1 MFPLTLDLIDF
12 LLAEPAEHAL
22 TEFSRA
28 DLSQQAELRTLTA
41 LRQRFAPNQAAAL
54 LDQARLRER
63 ARGKFPLA
71 DRLLFVDDALQ
82 QASSRAVAT
91 YRAQQFA
98 AFLNPSLLFAP
109 NPPLSTLHSPLSTPH
124 PPPSTLLV
132 ADLGCGIGA
141 DTIALAEAGLHVLAV
156 ERDPVRARIAQVNVA
171 ALDLA
176 DRVEVRCEDWT
187 TAHFDVDA
195 AFVDPSRRSGE
206 QRIFRLADMEP
217 PFSAVLALSEQ
228 TPAMAVKTMPGI
240 ADEDIPPNAEV
251 EFISERGAM
260 KEALLRFGG
269 LRTGAARRATLLSGP
284 SQLDSNS
291 PVGDVPTSEPLAFLF
306 EPDPAILRATLVQHL
321 ATQLGAAQ
329 LDPTIAYLTIDR
341 LVDTP
346 FVKAWRVLRHG
357 PFHLKTLNHWL
368 REMNAGEVVVKK
380 RGTAIDPDEFR
391 RRLKT
396 TAGGQPLTVILTRVQ
411 ARPWMI
417 VTREP

>member
-41 LRQRFAPNQAAAL
+41 LRQRFSPDQAAAL

-82 QASSRAVAT
+82 QASSRAVAV
-91 YRAQQFA
+91 YRAQQMV
-98 AFLNPSLLFAP
+98 AFLSDQG
-109 NPPLSTLHSPLSTPH
+109 SKRRWH
-124 PPPSTLLV
+124 V

-176 DRVEVRCEDWT
+176 GRVEVLCADWT
-187 TAHFDVDA
+187 DVA
-195 AFVDPSRRSGE
+195 FRRGCGIFVDPSRRSGE

-217 PFSAVLALSEQ
+217 PFSAVLALLEQ
-228 TPAMAVKTMPGI
+228 TPAVAVKTMPGI
-240 ADEDIPPNAEV
+240 ADEDIPSNAEV

-269 LRTGAARRATLLSGP
+269 LRTGAARRATLLPGP
-284 SQLDSNS
+284 FQLDSNS

-329 LDPTIAYLTIDR
+329 LDPTIAYLTIDH
-341 LVDTP
+341 LVETP
-346 FVKAWRVLRHG
+346 FVQGLARLAPRSVSSKNPQPLAAGDERGRGGRQEARHG
-357 PFHLKTLNHWL
+357 
-368 REMNAGEVVVKK
+368 
-380 RGTAIDPDEFR
+380 D
-391 RRLKT
+391 
-396 TAGGQPLTVILTRVQ
+396 
-411 ARPWMI
+411 
-417 VTREP
+417 

>member
-22 TEFSRA
+22 TEFARA

-41 LRQRFAPNQAAAL
+41 LRQRFSPDQAAVL

-63 ARGKFPLA
+63 AKGKFPLA

-82 QASSRAVAT
+82 QASSRAVAV
-91 YRAQQFA
+91 YRAQQMG
-98 AFLNPSLLFAP
+98 AFLSDHG
-109 NPPLSTLHSPLSTPH
+109 SKRRWQ
-124 PPPSTLLV
+124 V
-132 ADLGCGIGA
+132 ADLGCGIGT

-228 TPAMAVKTMPGI
+228 TPAMAVMAFKI
-240 ADEDIPPNAEV
+240 ADGEAAAVEIDEARRRRGRPGRRGTRSPRPGSPRRAPP
-251 EFISERGAM
+251 SWGCTRP
-260 KEALLRFGG
+260 
-269 LRTGAARRATLLSGP
+269 TGARASAT
-284 SQLDSNS
+284 
-291 PVGDVPTSEPLAFLF
+291 TS
-306 EPDPAILRATLVQHL
+306 
-321 ATQLGAAQ
+321 
-329 LDPTIAYLTIDR
+329 
-341 LVDTP
+341 
-346 FVKAWRVLRHG
+346 
-357 PFHLKTLNHWL
+357 
-368 REMNAGEVVVKK
+368 
-380 RGTAIDPDEFR
+380 
-391 RRLKT
+391 
-396 TAGGQPLTVILTRVQ
+396 
-411 ARPWMI
+411 
-417 VTREP
+417 